1 MQNKK
6 VEYKMGNNKFKKVC
20 INNSMC
26 YYFDYIIKLEN
37 SDLDN
42 IAIDKSHENI
52 LIYNISY
59 KTLTGSKSLRIRFD
73 KIDGIKR
80 SYDGTRLTLFG
91 TKEYDAIYNRI
102 RYYFAKIKADSYESL
117 LIEKTLF
124 LHNVIILINSVL
136 NKDKNN

>member
-6 VEYKMGNNKFKKVC
+6 VEYKMENNKLKKVC

-26 YYFDYIIKLEN
+26 YYYDYIIKLEN

-91 TKEYDAIYNRI
+91 TKRI
-102 RYYFAKIKADSYESL
+102 
-117 LIEKTLF
+117 
-124 LHNVIILINSVL
+124 
-136 NKDKNN
+136 